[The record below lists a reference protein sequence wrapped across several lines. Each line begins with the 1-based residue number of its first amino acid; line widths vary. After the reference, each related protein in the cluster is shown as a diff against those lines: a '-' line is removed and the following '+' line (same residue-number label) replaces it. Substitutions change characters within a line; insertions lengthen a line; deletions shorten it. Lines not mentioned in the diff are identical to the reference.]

1 VPDVFKA
8 LSDPTRR
15 EILRLLK
22 RGEMTAGAI
31 ADNFAMSKPS
41 VSHHLST
48 LKSAGLVFAERRGQ
62 EIVYSLDTT
71 VFQDAMTYML
81 ELLGPTEEERRDDE

>member
-1 VPDVFKA
+1 MPDVFKA

-22 RGEMTAGAI
+22 QGELTAGAI
-31 ADNFAMSKPS
+31 SENFAMSKPS

-48 LKSAGLVFAERRGQ
+48 LKSAGLVFAQRRGQ

-71 VFQDAMTYML
+71 VFQDAMAYML
-81 ELLGPTEEERRDDE
+81 DVFGPAPEEELKR

>member
-1 VPDVFKA
+1 MPDVFKA

-22 RGEMTAGAI
+22 QGELTAGAI
-31 ADNFAMSKPS
+31 SENFAMSKPS

-48 LKSAGLVFAERRGQ
+48 LKSAGLVFAQRRGQ

-71 VFQDAMTYML
+71 VFQDAMAYVL
-81 ELLGPTEEERRDDE
+81 DVFGPAPEEEPKR

>member
-15 EILRLLK
+15 EILQLLK

-31 ADNFAMSKPS
+31 AENFAMSKPS
-41 VSHHLST
+41 VSHHLSV

-71 VFQDAMTYML
+71 VFQDVMSYML
-81 ELLGPTEEERRDDE
+81 DLFGSGEEETRDDE

>member
-1 VPDVFKA
+1 MPDVFKA

-22 RGEMTAGAI
+22 RGELSAGAI
-31 ADNFAMSKPS
+31 AENFAMSKPS

-48 LKSAGLVFAERRGQ
+48 LKSAGLVFAERRRQ

-71 VFQDAMTYML
+71 VFQDAMSYMM
-81 ELLGPTEEERRDDE
+81 ELFGPAQEEERDDE

>member
-1 VPDVFKA
+1 MPDVFKA

>member
-1 VPDVFKA
+1 MPDVFKA

-22 RGEMTAGAI
+22 RGDLTAGAI
-31 ADNFAMSKPS
+31 SDNFAMSKPS

-48 LKSAGLVFAERRGQ
+48 LKAAGLVFAERRGQ

-71 VFQDAMTYML
+71 VFQDAMAYML
-81 ELLGPTEEERRDDE
+81 NLVGPEEGEGDRP

>member
-22 RGEMTAGAI
+22 RGDLTAGAI
-31 ADNFAMSKPS
+31 SENFAMSKPS

-48 LKSAGLVFAERRGQ
+48 LKAAGLVFAQRRGQ

-71 VFQDAMTYML
+71 VFQDAMAYML
-81 ELLGPTEEERRDDE
+81 ELFGPEGEKESNDE

>member
-1 VPDVFKA
+1 VPDAFKA

-41 VSHHLST
+41 VSHHLSV
-48 LKSAGLVFAERRGQ
+48 LKHAGLVFAERRGQ

-71 VFQDAMTYML
+71 VFQDVMTYVL
-81 ELLGPTEEERRDDE
+81 EVFGPSEEETRDDE

>member
-1 VPDVFKA
+1 MPDVFKA

-22 RGEMTAGAI
+22 QGELTAGAI
-31 ADNFAMSKPS
+31 SENFAMSKPS
-41 VSHHLST
+41 VSHHLSA
-48 LKSAGLVFAERRGQ
+48 LKAVGLVNAERRGQ

-71 VFQDAMTYML
+71 VFQDVVAYLL
-81 ELLGPTEEERRDDE
+81 ELFGSPEGRDAR

>member
-1 VPDVFKA
+1 MPDVFKA

-22 RGEMTAGAI
+22 RGDLTAGAI
-31 ADNFAMSKPS
+31 SDNFAMSKPS

-48 LKSAGLVFAERRGQ
+48 LKAAGLVFAERRGQ

-71 VFQDAMTYML
+71 VFQDAMAYML
-81 ELLGPTEEERRDDE
+81 SLVGPEEGDGDRP

>member
-1 VPDVFKA
+1 MPDVFKA

-22 RGEMTAGAI
+22 QGDLTAGAI

-71 VFQDAMTYML
+71 VFQDAMAVVM
-81 ELLGPTEEERRDDE
+81 ELFGPAEEEERDDE